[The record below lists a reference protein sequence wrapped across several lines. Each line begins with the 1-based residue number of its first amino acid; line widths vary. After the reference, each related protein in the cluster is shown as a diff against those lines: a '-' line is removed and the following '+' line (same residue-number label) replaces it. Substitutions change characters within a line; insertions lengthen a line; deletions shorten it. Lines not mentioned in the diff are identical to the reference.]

1 MRGIRE
7 LWQYREVLLQLVRRN
22 LKVRYKNSVLGFF
35 WSFLNPLL
43 QILVYWFV
51 FGVVFGAKEKNYGP
65 KLFAVFLPWLFFQQT
80 VLDSAAC
87 VLQDMPLVKKAYFPR
102 TILPLSTVLSN
113 LVHFFLGFLV
123 LLIIY
128 RAVPISFTWSF
139 LLVIPLTLLLTLF
152 AYGLSLI
159 VSSLSVF
166 YSDVKFI
173 ISTFMLLWLFLSPI
187 LYSVGMLLEKKPEDL
202 LARGGMVAGL
212 AGALPAIKFV
222 YISNPLAPILI
233 GYRSALLEGGANPIP
248 LDPPSFQGEPHYPTS
263 LRRAFPYRTFLAIS
277 CAFTLF
283 TLAVGYAVFR
293 RLERS
298 FPEHG

>member
-1 MRGIRE
+1 MREIRE

-51 FGVVFGAKEKNYGP
+51 FGFVFNVREPNYTAK
-65 KLFAVFLPWLFFQQT
+65 LLAVFLAWLFFMQT
-80 VLDSAAC
+80 VLDSATC

-113 LVHFFLGFLV
+113 LLHFCFGFIVLLVIYGLMRVHF
-123 LLIIY
+123 
-128 RAVPISFTWSF
+128 TWAF
-139 LLVIPLTLLLTLF
+139 LLVIPLTLLLALF

-159 VSSLSVF
+159 ASSLSVL

-173 ISTFMLLWLFLSPI
+173 LSTLMLLWLFLSPI
-187 LYSVGMLLEKKPEDL
+187 LYPVDQVLRTRPEHL
-202 LARGGMVAGL
+202 TGKMAHLQA
-212 AGALPAIKFV
+212 ALPVIKKL
-222 YISNPLAPILI
+222 YLLNPLAPVLI
-233 GYRSALLEGGANPIP
+233 GYRSALLGAGENPIP
-248 LDPPSFQGEPHYPTS
+248 PQFRREFHYPTFFG
-263 LRRAFPYRTFLAIS
+263 LS
-277 CAFTLF
+277 CAVIAL
-283 TLAVGYAVFR
+283 TLAVGYFVFR
-293 RLERS
+293 RLEQT